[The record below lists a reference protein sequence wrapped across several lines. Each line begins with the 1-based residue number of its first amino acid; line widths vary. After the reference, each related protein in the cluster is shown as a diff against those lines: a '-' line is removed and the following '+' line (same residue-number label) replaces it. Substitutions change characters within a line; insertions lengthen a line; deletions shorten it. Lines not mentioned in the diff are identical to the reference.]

1 MPAAKLM
8 NRKLHRVKSE
18 NKILYINYVY
28 PKYPI
33 DLSMRTLF
41 NDISME
47 EEIKFFSEL
56 DSSIK
61 NSMVIRLYP
70 DDYGWGFKD
79 KLESKCT
86 DLQYDHYKNFYDS
99 LNQAKLVVLSDWSTT
114 IVEALSVNKPIF
126 VLRNTDTEE
135 YAKAD
140 MEDLINVGVVVT
152 SWYALKVGLERI
164 YRDIDGW
171 WNEPER
177 KKVVSRIRKK
187 YAYLPQNAEKMW
199 ETEIM
204 KYVNGG
210 KTDVK

>member
-1 MPAAKLM
+1 
-8 NRKLHRVKSE
+8 
-18 NKILYINYVY
+18 
-28 PKYPI
+28 
-33 DLSMRTLF
+33 
-41 NDISME
+41 
-47 EEIKFFSEL
+47 
-56 DSSIK
+56 
-61 NSMVIRLYP
+61 
-70 DDYGWGFKD
+70 
-79 KLESKCT
+79 
-86 DLQYDHYKNFYDS
+86 
-99 LNQAKLVVLSDWSTT
+99 
-114 IVEALSVNKPIF
+114 
-126 VLRNTDTEE
+126 
-135 YAKAD
+135 